1 MPDPQ
6 WTIDDAGN
14 LSYDNGR
21 VIVSHW
27 NSRYDA
33 NAKFSPGCFAALVAD
48 VRAARAQH
56 PALGQIVD
64 CPGVPGWVHV
74 RVDKLDPLVATARL
88 ADDMAAVIR
97 RLEDAVLT
105 LWAEMPVPETR
116 DLADDNPALAE
127 FCRHLHHSIEHE
139 QTMVRRNTWASSEPI
154 SPGEVAA
161 LRHARQQEPT

>member
-97 RLEDAVLT
+97 RLKA
-105 LWAEMPVPETR
+105 
-116 DLADDNPALAE
+116 LADNERIDYHRIGFEVVAL
-127 FCRHLHHSIEHE
+127 LSG
-139 QTMVRRNTWASSEPI
+139 EPDPDKW

-161 LRHARQQEPT
+161 LHHAGRQEPT